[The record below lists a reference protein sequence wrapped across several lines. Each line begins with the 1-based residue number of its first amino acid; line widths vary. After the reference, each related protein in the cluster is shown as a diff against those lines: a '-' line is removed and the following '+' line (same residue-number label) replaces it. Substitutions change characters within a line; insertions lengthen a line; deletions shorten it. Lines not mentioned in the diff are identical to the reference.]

1 MFQRQ
6 AELVTPGE
14 NQQTGYEP
22 LLIYYIVP
30 IFLYYDYYIEHI
42 CIHMCV

>member
-1 MFQRQ
+1 MNVIISNERQ

-22 LLIYYIVP
+22 LLIYYIVLFN
-30 IFLYYDYYIEHI
+30 IITI
-42 CIHMCV
+42 I